1 MTHAAGNVVTEAHA
15 HESKAQFYWVWIIL
29 LGLTVVEII
38 LAYKQ
43 IFVPATMLGVL
54 MVLSLIKSA
63 LIIGYFMH
71 LKFEASRMKWMLM
84 ASLVFCLCMMLVFF
98 PDAFRVVNL
107 GAKH

>member
-1 MTHAAGNVVTEAHA
+1 MTHAAGDRETTAHQ
-15 HESKAQFYWVWIIL
+15 HEGKAQFYWVWIVL

-71 LKFEASRMKWMLM
+71 LKFESSTMKWMLM
-84 ASLVFCLCMMLVFF
+84 LSLIFCLCMMMVFF
-98 PDAFRVVNL
+98 PDAFRVLHL
-107 GAKH
+107 GER